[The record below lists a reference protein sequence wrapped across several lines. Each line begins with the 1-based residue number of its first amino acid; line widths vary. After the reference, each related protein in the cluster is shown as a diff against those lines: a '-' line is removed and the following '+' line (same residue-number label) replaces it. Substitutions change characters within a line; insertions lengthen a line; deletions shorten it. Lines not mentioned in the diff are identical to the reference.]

1 MNTQKAK
8 PETVVFH
15 SAKRWLPQTQIWMYR
30 QVKFLPHP
38 IEAHIVCESTENL
51 DQFHLPRIH
60 SFAEQPA
67 WRSFWDRGLRKLG
80 IREYLGYKVFE
91 AKRHRAQLLH
101 SHFGNQG
108 WLDRKIAPRA
118 GLKHVVT
125 FYGYDVSYLPQEYP
139 EWHERYQDLFE
150 HVDRVLCEGNHMAQN
165 VIKLGCPAQKVQV
178 QHLGVEVDKIAYL
191 PRVWQPGTPLRVL
204 IAATFREKKGI
215 PYALAALAHIRH
227 LVNLEVTIIG
237 DAGNDDLSQVEKRKI
252 LAVLEQHQLGGYV
265 RLPGYQPY
273 HRFFEEAYDHHIFL
287 SPSVTSSM
295 GDTEGGAPVSLIDMA
310 SSGMP
315 IVSSRHCDIPEV
327 IQDGVTGLLADERDV
342 DGLVAHLTWL
352 IEHPDDWQPMIEA
365 GRKRMETEY
374 NAQVQGERLAEIY
387 ISLSR

>member
-1 MNTQKAK
+1 
-8 PETVVFH
+8 
-15 SAKRWLPQTQIWMYR
+15 MYR
-30 QVKFLPHP
+30 QVKFLPPP

-67 WRSFWDRGLRKLG
+67 WRSFLDRGLRKLG
-80 IREYLGYKVFE
+80 FRDYLGYQVFE
-91 AKRHRAQLLH
+91 AQRYQAQILH
-101 SHFGNQG
+101 SHFGNRG
-108 WLDRKIAPRA
+108 WEDRKAAKRA
-118 GLKHVVT
+118 CLKHVVT

-150 HVDRVLCEGNHMAQN
+150 HVDRVLCEGKHMADS
-165 VIKLGCPAQKVQV
+165 VIRLGCPAQKVQV
-178 QHLGVEVDKIAYL
+178 QHLGVEVDKIAYS

-204 IAATFREKKGI
+204 IAASFREKKGI
-215 PYALAALAHIRH
+215 PYALKALVRIRNIVD
-227 LVNLEVTIIG
+227 LDITIIG
-237 DAGNDDLSQVEKRKI
+237 DANNEPRNQEEKQKI
-252 LAVLEQHQLGGYV
+252 LATLKRYNLESQT
-265 RLPGYQPY
+265 RLLGYQPY
-273 HRFFEEAYDHHIFL
+273 NVFFEEAYRHHIFL
-287 SPSVTSSM
+287 SPSVTASD

-327 IQDGVTGLLADERDV
+327 IQDGMTGLLADERDV
-342 DGLVAHLTWL
+342 DGLVDHLTWL

-374 NAQVQGERLAEIY
+374 NARRQGGRLAEIY
-387 ISLSR
+387 TAMNKPS